1 MLAYSFWTVPF
12 ALITSAC
19 RPNSQKQDPPWLQ
32 EQPWG
37 QREAANLFPTPASPA
52 SATMQHPPL
61 QLDERVGHFG
71 ACVNQL
77 GISITLVV
85 FSLSDARLL

>member
-12 ALITSAC
+12 ALVTSAR

-52 SATMQHPPL
+52 SPASATMQHPPL
-61 QLDERVGHFG
+61 QPW
-71 ACVNQL
+71 
-77 GISITLVV
+77 
-85 FSLSDARLL
+85 